1 MNFKNLHSRK
11 PKISVPW
18 QWNSVNEADMLLPK
32 YVSKNFTKAIFS
44 LRDIMKIVSDQYP
57 VIPIQSVI
65 FM

>member
-1 MNFKNLHSRK
+1 
-11 PKISVPW
+11 
-18 QWNSVNEADMLLPK
+18 MLLPK